1 MKRLLF
7 GLLVLAIG
15 TVAASA
21 ADLPTYTRAP
31 PPVLP
36 MYIPMYSWTGFY
48 VGGNVGYGWGNG
60 DTSFSPLPTAAGFI
74 DLAPTTLNPNP
85 KGVLGGAQIGY
96 NWQAGSWVWGVEADI
111 QGADING
118 SAIQSPII
126 QFDGTP
132 FGAGSAL
139 TASEKID
146 WFGTVRGRLGY
157 AGAPQVLL
165 YATGGLAYGDVR
177 NTANSSFL
185 PLGTQQYPANISGTR
200 FGWTAGGGVEWAF
213 LGPWSAKFEGL
224 FYDLG
229 TVSTI
234 ANGIPGLPAGTCG
247 GTGFCQIGYNWK
259 TTGTIAR
266 VGINYRFGGPVVA
279 RY

>member
-1 MKRLLF
+1 
-7 GLLVLAIG
+7 
-15 TVAASA
+15 
-21 ADLPTYTRAP
+21 
-31 PPVLP
+31 
-36 MYIPMYSWTGFY
+36 MYIPTYSWTGFY
-48 VGGNVGYGWGNG
+48 AGGNVGYGWGNS

-126 QFDGTP
+126 QFDGTS

-185 PLGTQQYPANISGTR
+185 PLGTQQYRANISGTR

-247 GTGFCQIGYNWK
+247 GTGFCQVGYNWK

>member
-1 MKRLLF
+1 M
-7 GLLVLAIG
+7 
-15 TVAASA
+15 
-21 ADLPTYTRAP
+21 
-31 PPVLP
+31 
-36 MYIPMYSWTGFY
+36 
-48 VGGNVGYGWGNG
+48 
-60 DTSFSPLPTAAGFI
+60 
-74 DLAPTTLNPNP
+74 
-85 KGVLGGAQIGY
+85 
-96 NWQAGSWVWGVEADI
+96 
-111 QGADING
+111 
-118 SAIQSPII
+118 
-126 QFDGTP
+126 
-132 FGAGSAL
+132 
-139 TASEKID
+139 
-146 WFGTVRGRLGY
+146 
-157 AGAPQVLL
+157 LL